1 LRPGKSAPDIRSERE
16 KGYNVQGWL
25 ERYAAALGQEPVA
38 PAERGSVLQLA
49 RDVAHG
55 VERKLAPLSTYL
67 AGVYVGRAMA
77 ESEKRAGALER
88 AVEAARTL
96 IPEESE
102 EGTGHRRDES
112 GRSEGSLATGE
123 SSAPV

>member
-1 LRPGKSAPDIRSERE
+1 
-16 KGYNVQGWL
+16 VQGWL
-25 ERYAAALGQEPVA
+25 ERYAAALGQETVA
-38 PAERGSVLQLA
+38 PVEKGSVLKLA

-77 ESEKRAGALER
+77 ESERRSEALER

-96 IPEESE
+96 IPEGSD
-102 EGTGHRRDES
+102 EGAGSRRDEGGDGGG
-112 GRSEGSLATGE
+112 GRSLAAGE
-123 SSAPV
+123 SGAPG